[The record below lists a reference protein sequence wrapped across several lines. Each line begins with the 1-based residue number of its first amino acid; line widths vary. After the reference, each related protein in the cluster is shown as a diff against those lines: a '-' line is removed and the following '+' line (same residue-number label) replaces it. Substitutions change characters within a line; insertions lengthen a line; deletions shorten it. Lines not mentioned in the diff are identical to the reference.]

1 MPGVLFKMQRLDPNA
16 QGQLFAE
23 VALPPDMAARRPIT
37 AIDWKET
44 CSCLSG
50 CSPISPLLQGFA
62 RGSTLLLVLN
72 QAIAALSW
80 LRFLTS
86 QAIILTVANAD
97 PVSTLTGLRKYD
109 VIIHTPALDPAD
121 HLMTIK
127 VQVNGSRYVSVP
139 QTVTLIPGACEH
151 SYIVSIDEA
160 LGRFVALLL
169 LPSLCSSYYRLHQQ
183 Y

>member
-1 MPGVLFKMQRLDPNA
+1 MQRLDQNA

-23 VALPPDMAARRPIT
+23 VALPPDLAARRPVT

-44 CSCLSG
+44 CSCVSG
-50 CSPISPLLQGFA
+50 CSPISPLLHGFA
-62 RGSTLLLVLN
+62 RGSTSLQLLN
-72 QAIAALSW
+72 QAISALSW

-97 PVSTLTGLRKYD
+97 PVNELTGLRNYD

-160 LGRFVALLL
+160 LGRFVAVLLL
-169 LPSLCSSYYRLHQQ
+169 LSFCVNYYWLHQQ